1 MFFARYMGL
10 RTTELDMPII
20 PDRLKEL
27 RKRGGL
33 SRAKLA
39 AKSSVSRR
47 QITRFENK
55 AIAASAAR
63 DSTVN
68 DLAKALDVE
77 PGVLTGEMPMPASNR
92 SLDDERGVPRQ
103 VSALLQPEAS
113 LACALIKRRYGISR
127 TTLFN
132 AAPLMFVLLAE
143 GSLVWRREKLEE
155 VWKAADRLCSLG
167 VGHLSFA
174 QYAYLAQGGAGG
186 EEESIRKRDLFGEE
200 VSEAAF
206 ELGYDRDTNNPFADY
221 LRHLAAQIDDS
232 DNVEIGEEIQFFGP
246 LENFPKFTVCGEDF
260 AKFTG
265 GSAKLNLAALL
276 GYLHIDRIP
285 EELLAEDALDKRLE
299 WFEGQLEEQLS
310 EEQRKAFEDLLALKI
325 DHLAEGATGATVD
338 DLKDLLA
345 LKIDLAEGDA
355 EEAAQ

>member
-1 MFFARYMGL
+1 
-10 RTTELDMPII
+10 MPII

-27 RKRGGL
+27 RKHGGL

-39 AKSSVSRR
+39 AKSNVSRR
-47 QITRFENK
+47 QITRFETN
-55 AIAASAAR
+55 AIAASGAR

-143 GSLVWRREKLEE
+143 GSFVWRREKLEE
-155 VWKAADRLCSLG
+155 IGEVADRLCGLG
-167 VGHLSFA
+167 AGHLAFA
-174 QYAYLAQGGAGG
+174 QYAFRAQQGAGG
-186 EEESIRKRDLFGEE
+186 EEESIQKRDLFGEE
-200 VSEAAF
+200 VSEEAF
-206 ELGYDRDTNNPFADY
+206 DMGYDRSINNPFADY
-221 LRHLAAQIDDS
+221 LRHLAAQIGDPDI
-232 DNVEIGEEIQFFGP
+232 VEMNEDEGVEFFGP
-246 LENFPKFTVCGEDF
+246 LENFPKFTVCGADF

-265 GSAKLNLAALL
+265 GSATLNLAARL
-276 GYLHIDRIP
+276 GLLHIDRIP
-285 EELLAEDALDKRLE
+285 EELLADDASDKRIA
-299 WFEGQLEEQLS
+299 WLEERLDEQLRELP
-310 EEQRKAFEDLLALKI
+310 EERIKAVKDQLAAALAL
-325 DHLAEGATGATVD
+325 AETG
-338 DLKDLLA
+338 
-345 LKIDLAEGDA
+345 A

>member
-1 MFFARYMGL
+1 
-10 RTTELDMPII
+10 MPII
-20 PDRLKEL
+20 PERLKEL
-27 RKRGGL
+27 RKRKGL
-33 SRAKLA
+33 SRERLA
-39 AKSSVSRR
+39 ERSKISRR
-47 QITRFENK
+47 QIARLEGAAAADKK
-55 AIAASAAR
+55 AREHTIQQ
-63 DSTVN
+63 
-68 DLAKALDVE
+68 LAKALDVE
-77 PGVLTGEMPMPASNR
+77 PAVLISEAPMPAPGRNR
-92 SLDDERGVPRQ
+92 QGERGVPRP
-103 VSALLQPEAS
+103 VSALLRPEAS
-113 LACALIKRRYGISR
+113 LACALVERRYGVSR

-132 AAPLMFVLLAE
+132 AAPLMFALLAE
-143 GSLVWRREKLEE
+143 GSFVWRREKLEE
-155 VWKAADRLCSLG
+155 VGEAADRLCSLG
-167 VGHLSFA
+167 VGHLAFA
-174 QYAYLAQGGAGG
+174 QYALGAQGGAGG
-186 EEESIRKRDLFGEE
+186 EEESIRKRDLFGED
-200 VSEAAF
+200 VSEEAYDM
-206 ELGYDRDTNNPFADY
+206 GYDRDTNNPFADY
-221 LRHLAAQIDDS
+221 LRRLAAEIDDP
-232 DNVEIGEEIQFFGP
+232 NIVEIDEEIQFFGP

-325 DHLAEGATGATVD
+325 DLAEGAAGATVD